1 MHGEVT
7 AEGCN
12 QSNDVPLNSHSHSHS
27 RVGRAGKK
35 RRGTECRWTG
45 LNWTRLILTTVIL
58 CLPACSHHHHRDHLL
73 PYCYPPT
80 CDRSTAPLDKTCCIN
95 SRKGGGA
102 IRQRTVR
109 SVAFHRTVC
118 TVWWR
123 RNEKEKK
130 KQSKARQAGKQ
141 ASKQSTA
148 QHNQTRAT
156 IKHRIANKRPDFLKS
171 RAKVACFPRG
181 RVQQAGIFVP
191 FSAVWGLQTSQCV
204 VSRRGTHSH
213 HILPFNQCLTMTL
226 LTAANRWR
234 CYSSE
239 RTCPT
244 KAHLSDGEMW

>member
-80 CDRSTAPLDKTCCIN
+80 TCDRSTAPLDKTCCIN

-130 KQSKARQAGKQ
+130 KQSKARQASKQ
-141 ASKQSTA
+141 AKHSTA
-148 QHNQTRAT
+148 QPNQGN
-156 IKHRIANKRPDFLKS
+156 H
-171 RAKVACFPRG
+171 
-181 RVQQAGIFVP
+181 QAP
-191 FSAVWGLQTSQCV
+191 
-204 VSRRGTHSH
+204 HS
-213 HILPFNQCLTMTL
+213 
-226 LTAANRWR
+226 
-234 CYSSE
+234 
-239 RTCPT
+239 
-244 KAHLSDGEMW
+244 K